1 MSSVSNDDVLRA
13 ARGVSLISLLAA
25 IVCTIPCQVKL
36 GELSLSA
43 EAGGVGSF
51 L

>member
-1 MSSVSNDDVLRA
+1 MSPVSNDDVLRA
-13 ARGVSLISLLAA
+13 ARGVSLISLAA
-25 IVCTIPCQVKL
+25 IVCTTPCQVKL